1 MALPFAVTDFAQI
14 NKTHIRQHFP
24 SCNEIQQG
32 EHLAQVLVHG
42 TEEQKI
48 KIFIKKKIKIQE
60 TFPVSINSVSFQ

>member
-14 NKTHIRQHFP
+14 NKTHIRQDFA

-48 KIFIKKKIKIQE
+48 KIFI
-60 TFPVSINSVSFQ
+60 

>member
-14 NKTHIRQHFP
+14 NKTHIRQDFA

-48 KIFIKKKIKIQE
+48 KIFIKKKNKNTRDI
-60 TFPVSINSVSFQ
+60 PCLH